1 MFGNINVNKST
12 NQRMSFNPISRT
24 IKDPDKVER
33 TMRAKNSGVELDKMI
48 SYLNE
53 LLFSTKRDAL
63 VPEEFR
69 NARLHAPLV
78 LTDSQIGDL
87 EI

>member
-1 MFGNINVNKST
+1 MMFGNINVNKST
-12 NQRMSFNPISRT
+12 KQRMIIYPISRT

-33 TMRAKNSGVELDKMI
+33 KMRAKNSGAELYKMI
-48 SYLNE
+48 SYFNE
-53 LLFSTKRDAL
+53 SLFSINRDAL

-78 LTDSQIGDL
+78 LEQTVK
-87 EI
+87 

>member
-12 NQRMSFNPISRT
+12 KQRMLFNPISRT

-33 TMRAKNSGVELDKMI
+33 TTRAKNSGVELYKMI
-48 SYLNE
+48 SYFNE
-53 LLFSTKRDAL
+53 SLFSTNRDAL

-69 NARLHAPLV
+69 NARLRASLV
-78 LTDSQIGDL
+78 LEQTVK
-87 EI
+87 